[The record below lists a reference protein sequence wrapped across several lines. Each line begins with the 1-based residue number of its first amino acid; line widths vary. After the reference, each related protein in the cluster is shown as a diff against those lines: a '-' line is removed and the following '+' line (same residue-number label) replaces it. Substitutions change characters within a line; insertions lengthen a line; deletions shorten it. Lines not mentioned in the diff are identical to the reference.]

1 MLLVLILKLDYVIGI
16 RKGQVKCFLF
26 TNVSLTRHLHRGD
39 RDCVCG
45 VMFKVILH
53 YFPPAQLKAENF
65 SFTRLFPSLWSS
77 EVARLTTRW
86 RSLTDWLLMHLRL
99 TLTMFV
105 IFGFFTP
112 LLLHAFTIF
121 YRFLAITLTFFH
133 KSNQTSTNFCP
144 RVRMVVQFEVDSAI
158 RIPPN
163 D

>member
-39 RDCVCG
+39 RDCVCVCVCG

-86 RSLTDWLLMHLRL
+86 RSLTD
-99 TLTMFV
+99 
-105 IFGFFTP
+105 
-112 LLLHAFTIF
+112 
-121 YRFLAITLTFFH
+121 
-133 KSNQTSTNFCP
+133 
-144 RVRMVVQFEVDSAI
+144 
-158 RIPPN
+158 
-163 D
+163 